1 MYGTKSEILLERILK
16 NLGVFNTSPYFFAVE
31 SNPYSTKTER
41 LLYLIE
47 VHTRVLSRLIPSGGN
62 QGDLLAKASNA
73 DYDLEWIENYTSSVK
88 HTVKLGENINKGQA
102 VYVSSADGTNMIVTK
117 ASNVSEATSSKTM
130 GLLAFTGIT
139 NDQGFVV
146 TEGLLAGLDTS
157 SANAAGDPVWL
168 GTNGDL
174 IYGLVNK
181 PYAPAHLV
189 FIGIVT
195 RKQQNNGEIFVKAQN
210 GFELKEIHDVQL
222 TNLVPGNLIVYD
234 AVNSLWK
241 NSNVIER
248 NSTDA
253 ALRITQIGTGESL
266 RIEDSTNPDST
277 PVVVTADGWV
287 GVGISTPDSILHVH
301 NASAGTVTP
310 IAGSVMTLENNTTC
324 YFTVLAPD
332 ANFSGFVM
340 GSPSDNFG
348 AFIRWGH
355 ALGKLE
361 IATANSNDYIEFYVQ
376 NAVSKAFITTNG
388 LGVNAQP
395 VASAA
400 LQVNSTTQGFLPPRM
415 TNAQRLAITS
425 PAVGL
430 MVYCTDAIEGLYINK
445 STGWTFIV

>member
-1 MYGTKSEILLERILK
+1 MYGTKSEILLEKILK
-16 NLGVFNTSPYFFAVE
+16 NVGVFNTSPYFYAIE

-47 VHTRVLSRLIPSGGN
+47 VHTRVLARLIPPGGN

-73 DYDLEWIENYTSSVK
+73 DFDLEWIENYTSSVK
-88 HTVKLGENINKGQA
+88 HTVKLGEPINKGQA
-102 VYVSSADGTNMIVTK
+102 VYVSSADGTNMIVSK
-117 ASNVSEATSSKTM
+117 ADNSTEATSSKTM
-130 GLLAFTGIT
+130 GLLAFTGDT
-139 NDQGFVV
+139 NAQGFVV

-157 SANAAGDPVWL
+157 SANASDPVWL
-168 GTNGDL
+168 GTNGNL
-174 IYGLVNK
+174 IFGLINK
-181 PYAPAHLV
+181 PIAPAHLV

-195 RKQQNNGEIFVKAQN
+195 RTQQNNGEIFVKVQN
-210 GFELKEIHDVQL
+210 GFELKEIHDVLL
-222 TNLVPGNLIVYD
+222 TSPTNGNMLVYD
-234 AVNSLWK
+234 EVNSLWK
-241 NSNVIER
+241 NSNIIQR
-248 NSTDA
+248 TSTDA
-253 ALRITQIGTGESL
+253 ALRITQTGTGEAL

-287 GVGISTPDSILHVH
+287 GVGISNPDSILHVH

-310 IAGSVMTLENNTTC
+310 ISGSVMTLENNTTC
-324 YFTVLAPD
+324 YFTTLAPD
-332 ANFSGFVM
+332 ANISGFVM

-355 ALGKLE
+355 TLGKLE

-400 LQVNSTTQGFLPPRM
+400 LQVDSTTQGVLVPRM
-415 TNAQRLAITS
+415 TNAQRLAIVN

-430 MVYCTDAIEGLYINK
+430 MVYCTNAVEGLYIYK
-445 STGWTFIV
+445 STGWTFVI